1 MEAQDIEVMQSSFA
15 KIYARKAELAE
26 RFYAH
31 LFALLPEVE
40 QLFDGDFAKQKEMF
54 ASMLT
59 YCLKGVANNQSM
71 AHTGASLAKTH
82 ARYGLGAQE
91 TEMAG
96 RAVMAA
102 LQDVL
107 GDELSPEQV
116 AVWKQAVQGV
126 MQLIQAEGHADLETQ
141 S

>member
-1 MEAQDIEVMQSSFA
+1 MDASDIQEMQASFS
-15 KIYARKAELAE
+15 KIYAKKAELAE
-26 RFYAH
+26 RFYVH
-31 LFALLPEVE
+31 LFTLLPEVE
-40 QLFDGDFAKQKEMF
+40 PLFDNDFAKQKEMF

-59 YCLKGVANNQSM
+59 YCLKGVAHNKSLT
-71 AHTGASLAKTH
+71 HTGTTLAKTH
-82 ARYGLGAQE
+82 ARYGLGPRE

-107 GDELSPEQV
+107 GDELTSEQRDIWEE
-116 AVWKQAVQGV
+116 AVRGV
-126 MQLIQAEGHADLETQ
+126 MQLILADGRMDLESQ